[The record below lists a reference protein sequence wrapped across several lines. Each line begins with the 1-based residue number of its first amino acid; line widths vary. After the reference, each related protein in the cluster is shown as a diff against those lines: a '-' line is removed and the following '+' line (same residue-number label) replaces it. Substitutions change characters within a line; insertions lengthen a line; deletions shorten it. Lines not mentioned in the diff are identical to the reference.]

1 MSQRYRLSEE
11 TIEKLNKI
19 YDYFDKGSK
28 SESFENKIERLFLEA
43 GEYRDA
49 IILQQPSKKRNKEI
63 TDLISCCLQL
73 LFNNSEIQTQ
83 LEQTIDFTIS
93 RIDNGYYK

>member
-1 MSQRYRLSEE
+1 MSQYRISEE

-19 YDYFDKGSK
+19 YDYFGGGSK

-49 IILQQPSKKRNKEI
+49 VCLKQNSRKRNKEI

-73 LFNNSEIQTQ
+73 LFNNAEIQTQ

-93 RIDNGYYK
+93 RIENGYYQQ